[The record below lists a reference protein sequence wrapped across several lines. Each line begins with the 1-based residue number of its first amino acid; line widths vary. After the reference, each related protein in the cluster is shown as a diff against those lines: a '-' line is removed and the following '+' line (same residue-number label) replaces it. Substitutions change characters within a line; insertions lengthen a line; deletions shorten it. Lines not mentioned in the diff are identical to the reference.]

1 MEISPE
7 LFQQQRRPRF
17 GTANPERMHMAFWG
31 WMIRGGED
39 ISKVR
44 EDPKFG
50 GFGSYHAREVFKA
63 SPSREDGPVWTFSR
77 YGATRTQLADGRVV
91 CVGGEHEDFYDP
103 DFCIYND
110 VVVFSSSNDVEIY
123 GYPAEV
129 FPPTDFHTAT
139 LVQNQLFVIGSL
151 GYQNA
156 RHVSETPVYIVD
168 LSEYRISKMRTL
180 GDAPGW
186 IHNHAADFDPNG
198 VVTVRGGQIVVER
211 NGKQVFQRNFDDYSL
226 DIGSGEWRRVTNRK
240 WHQFN
245 VRQEDGKL
253 FVLKQR
259 LEIEALLPH
268 GAKVL
273 GKSSF
278 NPEFTRIDV
287 EGVPI
292 ALTVGVRDIEI
303 IVEDDLPAVALSE
316 IADRVRA
323 KAEAAIHRP
332 CVLERIRN

>member
-7 LFQQQRRPRF
+7 IFQQQRRPRF
-17 GTANPERMHMAFWG
+17 GTANPERMRMALWE
-31 WMIRGGED
+31 WMIRGGDD
-39 ISKVR
+39 ISKIR

-50 GFGSYHAREVFKA
+50 GFGSYHAREVFRA

-110 VVVFSSSNDVEIY
+110 VVVFTSSNDVEIY
-123 GYPAEV
+123 GYPEEV

-139 LVQNQLFVIGSL
+139 LVQNQLFLIGSL

-156 RHVSETPVYIVD
+156 RHIGETPVQVVD
-168 LSEYRISKMRTL
+168 LSKYRISTIDTS
-180 GDAPGW
+180 GEAPGW
-186 IHNHAADFDPNG
+186 IHEHVADFDLSG
-198 VVTVRGGQIVVER
+198 VITVRGGRIVREQ
-211 NGKQVFQRNFDDYSL
+211 NGKQVFLRNFDDYSL
-226 DIGSGEWRRVTNRK
+226 NIRSGEWQRVSKRK

-245 VRQEDGKL
+245 VRQEDGEL
-253 FVLKQR
+253 FVLERPPEVK
-259 LEIEALLPH
+259 ALLPD

-278 NPEFTRIDV
+278 DQEFTRIDV
-287 EGVPI
+287 GGVAI

-303 IVEDDLPAVALSE
+303 IVEADLPETALSE
-316 IADRVRA
+316 VADRVRA
-323 KAEAAIHRP
+323 KAESAIHRP
-332 CVLERIRN
+332 CILERIRN

>member
-17 GTANPERMHMAFWG
+17 GTANPERMHMVFWE
-31 WMIRGGED
+31 WMIQGGED

-50 GFGSYHAREVFKA
+50 GFGSFHAREIFKA
-63 SPSREDGPVWTFSR
+63 SLSREDGPVWTFSR

-91 CVGGEHEDFYDP
+91 CVGGEHEDSYDP

-110 VVVFSSSNDVEIY
+110 VVVFTPSSGVEIY

-156 RHVSETPVYIVD
+156 RHTGETPVYIVD
-168 LSEYRISKMRTL
+168 LSEYRISKMHTS

-186 IHNHAADFDPNG
+186 IHGHAADFDPNG
-198 VVTVRGGQIVVER
+198 VVSVRGGQIVLEQ

-226 DIGSGEWRRVTNRK
+226 DIRSGEWRRVTNRK

-253 FVLKQR
+253 FVLER
-259 LEIEALLPH
+259 HLEIEALLPD

-273 GKSSF
+273 GTSSF

-287 EGVPI
+287 GGVPV
-292 ALTVGVRDIEI
+292 ALSVGVRDIEI
-303 IVEDDLPAVALSE
+303 IVEVDLPATALTE

-323 KAEAAIHRP
+323 KAEEAIHQP